1 MKTLA
6 ALSRGRNNNFNLLRF
21 LAAVLVI
28 WSHSFALALGSGDS
42 EPLRSTLG
50 VTFGSIAVD
59 VFFVTSGY
67 LISAS
72 LVSSKTIFRFAWA
85 RILRIFPGLIV
96 ATLITV
102 VFVALFIT
110 SESVAQYFSERSTWK
125 FLIKNSVLVR
135 GVEYG
140 LPGAFVNNAIP
151 YAVNG
156 SLWTLPKELLMY
168 ALLAMVWLIAGAMSQ
183 MRLGGRER
191 IFKVLVSIT
200 FLGSALFYF
209 LVLKEYVEDSNARLL
224 TAFCFGA
231 CMSLSRDRLPVDGR
245 LVIAMGVAILLAT
258 AHKQLF
264 FFVYTLFFP
273 YVVIC
278 SALWQS
284 RQLQGF
290 NRVGDY
296 SYGLYVYAFPVQQ
309 VIVSFFTG
317 IQPIG
322 LFALSLLASLA
333 LAVVSWH
340 FVEKPALSMK
350 NVRLPLR
357 YSSSEA

>member
-1 MKTLA
+1 MKVLA
-6 ALSRGRNNNFNLLRF
+6 ALSQGRNNNFNLLRF
-21 LAAVLVI
+21 VAAVMVI
-28 WSHSFALALGSGDS
+28 WSHSFALALGSGGS

-59 VFFVTSGY
+59 IFFVTSGY

-72 LVSSKTIFRFAWA
+72 LVSSNTIFRFAWA

-102 VFVALFIT
+102 VFVGLFIT
-110 SESVAQYFSERSTWK
+110 SEAVAQYFSERTTWK
-125 FLIKNSVLVR
+125 FLIKNSVLVQ

-140 LPGAFVNNAIP
+140 LPGAFIDNPIS

-168 ALLAMVWLIAGAMSQ
+168 AVLAMIWLVAGLMSQ
-183 MRLGGRER
+183 IRLGERKR

-209 LVLKEYVEDSNARLL
+209 LVLKEFVEDSNARLL
-224 TAFCFGA
+224 TVFCFGA
-231 CMSLSRDRLPVDGR
+231 CISLFRDRLPVDGR
-245 LVIAMGVAILLAT
+245 LVIAMGVAILLST
-258 AHKQLF
+258 VHRQLF
-264 FFVYTLFFP
+264 FFAYTLFFP

-278 SALWQS
+278 CALWQS
-284 RQLQGF
+284 GRLQDF
-290 NRVGDY
+290 NRIGDY

-309 VIVSFFTG
+309 VIVSFVRG
-317 IQPIG
+317 VQPVG
-322 LFALSLLASLA
+322 LFGLSFLVTLA
-333 LAVVSWH
+333 LAFLSWR

-350 NVRLPLR
+350 NTRLPVR
-357 YSSSEA
+357 YSSYEA